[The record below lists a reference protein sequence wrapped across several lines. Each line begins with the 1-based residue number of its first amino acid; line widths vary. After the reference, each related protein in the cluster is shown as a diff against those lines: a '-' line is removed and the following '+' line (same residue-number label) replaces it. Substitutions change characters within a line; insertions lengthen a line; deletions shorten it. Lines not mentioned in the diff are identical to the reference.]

1 MAKQDSNQ
9 APVAEAATE
18 TDAAE
23 PQVKVDVA
31 IEDVG
36 PARKCLTITVPADHI
51 ARQIDQRFD
60 QLQDEAAIPGFR
72 RGAAPR
78 RLLTRRFNSAVRDE
92 VRSQLISEAFTQAVE
107 QEKLDVLGEPQFKDI
122 DAIELPDDGPLS
134 FKVEVE
140 VVPSFEL
147 PGLEGI
153 AVKRPKLDVADK
165 DVDEQIDRMQRQFG
179 SLTQV
184 ADGKAEADDYL
195 LADVRILTGK
205 DKSKGAD
212 DKAEEIAHH
221 PGTYI
226 LVPSPK
232 REDKGHVAGIVV
244 EKLGAKLRGKTVGDS
259 IQLSVTGPTGHED
272 PRIKDQPITLVVRI
286 DKIERVA
293 PAAVE
298 DLCAQVGA
306 ESSDDLKQRIRRDL
320 EARRDRE
327 QKTAMHEQISDHLLE
342 KIAMDLPEG
351 LSARQSDRLLRRQAL
366 EMAYRGMSEDEIG
379 QQLAEL
385 RAESEQ
391 QAQRQLKLHFVLS
404 RAAEK
409 LEVSVS
415 EGEINGRIA
424 MLAMQQGRRPEKLR
438 RDMLHNGQLEQLYS
452 QVRDQKTLDL
462 ILEKAKVTDV
472 DPEELRKE
480 APADTDGGKAKTAGK
495 KKSTKKAKQD

>member
-1 MAKQDSNQ
+1 MAKHESSQ
-9 APVAEAATE
+9 APVADPVSEA
-18 TDAAE
+18 DAAE
-23 PQVKVDVA
+23 PKVKLDIAV
-31 IEDVG
+31 EDVG
-36 PARKCLTITVPADHI
+36 PARKCLTISVPADHI

-78 RLLTRRFNSAVRDE
+78 RLLTRRFSSAVRDE
-92 VRSQLISEAFTQAVE
+92 VRSQLISEAFTQAIE

-122 DAIELPDDGPLS
+122 DALELPDEGPLS

-147 PGLEGI
+147 PSLEGI

-165 DVDEQIDRMQRQFG
+165 DVDEQIDRMRRQFG
-179 SLTQV
+179 SLAQV

-195 LADVRILTGK
+195 LADVRIRAGEVKK
-205 DKSKGAD
+205 DAD
-212 DKAEEIAHH
+212 GEEIAHH

-226 LVPSPK
+226 LVPGPK

-244 EKLGAKLRGKTVGDS
+244 EKLGARLRGKSVGDS
-259 IQLSVTGPTGHED
+259 VNLSLTGPAGHED
-272 PRIKDQPITLVVRI
+272 ARIKDQPITLVVRI
-286 DKIERVA
+286 DKIERVT

-298 DLCAQVGA
+298 ELCAQVGA
-306 ESSDDLKQRIRRDL
+306 ESPDDLKQRVRRDL

-327 QKTAMHEQISDHLLE
+327 QKAAMHEQISEHLLE
-342 KIAMDLPEG
+342 KIAMDLPQG
-351 LSARQSDRLLRRQAL
+351 LSGRQSDRLLRRQAL

-379 QQLAEL
+379 QQIAEL

-391 QAQRQLKLHFVLS
+391 QAQRQLKLYFILS

-424 MLAMQQGRRPEKLR
+424 MLAMQQNRRPEKLR
-438 RDMLHNGQLEQLYS
+438 RDMLHNGQLEQLYN

-462 ILEKAKVTDV
+462 ILEKARVSDV
-472 DPEELRKE
+472 DPQELHKE
-480 APADTDGGKAKTAGK
+480 ADADAGKAKGAGRK
-495 KKSTKKAKQD
+495 KTTKKAKQD